1 MPDMHHWWGN
11 DLTPSPTGDLALVDG
26 VDLGSQRVVRRLMT
40 ILGEYLWNPSYGGS
54 LPLRVGDTL
63 DTSLI
68 ESVVRSQ
75 MALEARVAPEPEPI
89 IRVSQLLNGVFVDI
103 KYVDA
108 ETGLQTGLQF
118 DVSA

>member
-1 MPDMHHWWGN
+1 MPDISHWWGN
-11 DLTPSPTGDLALVDG
+11 DLAVSPTGDLALVDG
-26 VDLGSQRVVRRLMT
+26 VDLGNQRVIRRLMT
-40 ILGEYLWNPSYGGS
+40 VLGDYLWNPSYGGS
-54 LPLRVGDTL
+54 LPIRVGDTL

-75 MALEARVAPEPEPI
+75 MALEARVAPTPEPI
-89 IRVSQLLNGVFVDI
+89 IRVAQIPNGVFIDI

-108 ETGLQTGLQF
+108 ETGLQTQAQF